1 MIILQETEH
10 NKQIVEKEEEYM
22 EYIKDHINNV
32 HKAFEN
38 MYKIKD
44 KFEDIDRDDISDAIE
59 SVKEKGIINIHDES
73 KYSDEEFDAYR
84 RHFHSVDD
92 KEKEESEEDFELAWK
107 HHYENN
113 PHHPEYW
120 IKDGDQP
127 VDMKIEYIV
136 EMACDWIAMSYSKGG
151 TALKYLEDNR
161 EKKQKVM
168 TENTMSTL
176 ETILNIF
183 YSDKE
188 NKEKE

>member
-44 KFEDIDRDDISDAIE
+44 KFEDIDRDDIYDAIE

-84 RHFHSVDD
+84 RYFYSIDD

-120 IKDGDQP
+120 IKDGEP

-161 EKKQKVM
+161 EEKQKVM
-168 TENTMSTL
+168 TENTMNIL